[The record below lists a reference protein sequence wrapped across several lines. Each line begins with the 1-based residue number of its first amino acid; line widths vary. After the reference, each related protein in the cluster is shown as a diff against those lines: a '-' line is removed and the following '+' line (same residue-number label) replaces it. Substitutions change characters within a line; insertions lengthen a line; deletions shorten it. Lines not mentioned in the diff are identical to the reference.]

1 MGNLQSLNV
10 FSTFLL
16 RLNLIGQ
23 KLNSTNPKMSSE
35 NACTYAALILQDEG
49 MEISADNIATIVKA
63 AGVAVEP
70 FWPGLFASA
79 LASCNVADLI
89 TNIGSGM
96 GSGPAAGGAAAG
108 GAEAAP
114 AAEEKKEESESE
126 KSDSDMGFDL
136 LAKISTQLVT
146 KLQRYISIIA
156 TCTTE

>member
-96 GSGPAAGGAAAG
+96 GSGPAAGGAAA
-108 GAEAAP
+108 AAAAVEAP
-114 AAEEKKEESESE
+114 KEEVKAESESE
-126 KSDSDMGFDL
+126 SDEDMGFGLFD
-136 LAKISTQLVT
+136 
-146 KLQRYISIIA
+146 
-156 TCTTE
+156 

>member
-49 MEISADNIATIVKA
+49 MEISADNISTIVKA

-70 FWPGLFASA
+70 FWPGLFAAA
-79 LASCNVADLI
+79 LRSCNVSDLI

-96 GSGPAAGGAAAG
+96 GSGGAAAGGAAAG
-108 GAEAAP
+108 GAGEAAEAP
-114 AAEEKKEESESE
+114 KEEEKKEESESE
-126 KSDSDMGFDL
+126 SD
-136 LAKISTQLVT
+136 
-146 KLQRYISIIA
+146 
-156 TCTTE
+156 